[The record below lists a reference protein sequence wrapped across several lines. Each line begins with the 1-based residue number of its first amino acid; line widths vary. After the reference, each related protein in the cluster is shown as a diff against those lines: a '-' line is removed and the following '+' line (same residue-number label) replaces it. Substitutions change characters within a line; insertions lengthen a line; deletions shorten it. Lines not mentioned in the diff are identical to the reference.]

1 LHGGLCMFHLSPVA
15 FVILQLPRRGGYDLV
30 DSVCITYDKVGI
42 CWICQILNILTCN
55 EVDRCF

>member
-1 LHGGLCMFHLSPVA
+1 MFHLSPVA